1 LTDVTASVAAVIV
14 AAGSGRRF
22 GGEGP
27 PKQYRELLGAPL
39 LAWTLRPFLRHPGI
53 GRTVLV
59 LPAADV
65 DDAPAWLLELPVI
78 RVAGGAERGD
88 SVRNG
93 LAALGD
99 EVRTVLVHDGARPLV
114 SENLIS
120 RLIDA
125 SREGAVIPGLPVTDT
140 LKEVDDGGRVVRTV
154 DRSRFSRVQT
164 PQAFPRADLVE
175 VHRRAHEAG
184 IAATDDA
191 ALFERYGL
199 QVRVVEGESSNL
211 KVTTPEDLVLARLLA
226 RDVPDRP

>member
-1 LTDVTASVAAVIV
+1 LTDIASTVAAVIV

-22 GGEGP
+22 GGGGP

-39 LAWTLRPFLRHPGI
+39 LAWTLRPFLHHPWI

-65 DDAPAWLLELPVI
+65 DDAPVWLLDLPVT

-93 LAALGD
+93 LAALQA

-114 SENLIS
+114 SEGLIT
-120 RLIDA
+120 RLIEA

-140 LKEVDDGGRVVRTV
+140 LKEVDEGGRVVCTV

-175 VHRRAHEAG
+175 VHRRAREEG

-199 QVRVVEGESSNL
+199 QVRVIEGEPSNL

-226 RDVPDRP
+226 RDVLNRP